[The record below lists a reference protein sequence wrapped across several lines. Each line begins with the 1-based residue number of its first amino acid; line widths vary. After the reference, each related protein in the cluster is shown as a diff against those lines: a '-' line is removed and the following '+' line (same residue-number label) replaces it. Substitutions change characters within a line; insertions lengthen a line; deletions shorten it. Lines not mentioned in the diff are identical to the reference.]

1 MLISVNSTLKAK
13 MSHCFYEVPEI
24 LIFCMLGVFEACIRS
39 RLMPRNENYAAFFSA
54 MKIPAM
60 ITNAALSPVY
70 RTAEAL
76 DAGPEQLRAAPAE
89 ARRRWRRAAAGS
101 ACCTGT
107 RSR

>member
-60 ITNAALSPVY
+60 ITNAALPPGPRRLGRATAVRGY
-70 RTAEAL
+70 RSAREGVRGDIGTACGES
-76 DAGPEQLRAAPAE
+76 QCLRTEP
-89 ARRRWRRAAAGS
+89 
-101 ACCTGT
+101 
-107 RSR
+107 